1 MRRSLLALVL
11 ALAACSP
18 GGDDPGPTGAS
29 PESPTPQPAVSSPRP
44 CADEAEHPFTIVMR
58 DNRFVPQCLVVSVTV
73 PFHLRNKGSAEHNL
87 TIPGT
92 RFSTNVQQGGSEGER
107 DLDAAG
113 VEPGTYEFFCKFHRG
128 QGMTGEL
135 HVLAA

>member
-1 MRRSLLALVL
+1 MT
-11 ALAACSP
+11 LAACSGNGADPP
-18 GGDDPGPTGAS
+18 GQTGAS

-58 DNRFVPQCLVVSVTV
+58 DNRFIPECLVVSGTV
-73 PFHLRNKGSAEHNL
+73 PFHIRNSGTVEHNL

-92 RFSTNVQQGGSEGER
+92 GFSVNVAPGESDGEH
-107 DLDAAG
+107 DLAAAG
-113 VEPGTYEFFCKFHRG
+113 VEPGTYDFFCKFHRS